1 MVDEKP
7 SGYFTTKA
15 TTMLLTPLIV
25 LALTPIGS
33 AADSN
38 PGVLPS
44 PSSTADKRCS
54 ANDRD
59 WPNPYIGVNTT
70 NSVVVIARG
79 VPISKYG
86 VPLKDLRAYLGK
98 LPKTA
103 WPCGR
108 VVAAQQRGI
117 STPDDRDAI
126 KRNCRKV
133 NRALRRLNMKANW
146 WSAV

>member
-7 SGYFTTKA
+7 SGYLTTKA
-15 TTMLLTPLIV
+15 TTMLLTPLLV
-25 LALTPIGS
+25 LALTRIGS
-33 AADSN
+33 AADTN
-38 PGVLPS
+38 PGVMAS
-44 PSSTADKRCS
+44 AGSSADKRCFAS
-54 ANDRD
+54 DRD

-70 NSVVVIARG
+70 KYVVVIARG
-79 VPISKYG
+79 VPISKYE